1 MSMFGDW
8 SGVGN
13 WWNQAAGNVGNFLK
27 DVVRASAA
35 SPGNPRAA
43 IPSNM
48 PTPANIR
55 PGAVKPDTSVIDRA
69 YQRQMSDT
77 AALGGRNNLQSL
89 IGNELG
95 RQADLSQPQQGYM
108 GMSDEE
114 LLAWILGGSGGG
126 GGGGVD
132 LSGYNTMLSD
142 VAAREEGL
150 GARRAEQEAFLA
162 DLFGAGQTRLESDR
176 EALAA
181 AVENALASDQAR
193 RATEID
199 LIRGQDASRLAT
211 ANQARE
217 ALGVEG
223 GADLSSDIAQNAV
236 AGVGAGGSVA
246 ERDARIRESI
256 ENQQIQSQIAGLIP
270 MQQMAT
276 TSLGRNYED
285 RLSALASERAA
296 IQAQMAGARASA
308 RGGGGPSVNERLAA
322 LGFVNQLN
330 APGEMPEFGGAL
342 GSAQQIQQ
350 FFGPEASDVLGIA
363 NRLLTGADLSRFDPT
378 SMAGANELLT
388 RLATSDPEVQ
398 NFLNRNPE
406 AAGAIINYVVQAG
419 K

>member
-13 WWNQAAGNVGNFLK
+13 WWNQAANNVGSFIG
-27 DVVRASAA
+27 DVIRASSA

-43 IPSNM
+43 VPSNVR
-48 PTPANIR
+48 TPRNLRQNTAQ
-55 PGAVKPDTSVIDRA
+55 DTSALDRA
-69 YQRQMSDT
+69 YQKQMTDT

-89 IGNELG
+89 IGSELG

-126 GGGGVD
+126 GGGVD
-132 LSGYNTMLSD
+132 LSGYNEMLSD
-142 VAAREEGL
+142 VAAREAGL
-150 GARRAEQEAFLA
+150 GTRRGEQEAFLSQ
-162 DLFGAGQTRLESDR
+162 LFDAAEGRLASDR
-176 EALAA
+176 DALAD
-181 AVENALASDQAR
+181 AVQNALVSDQAR
-193 RATEID
+193 RQQEIG
-199 LIRGQDASRLAT
+199 LIRGDEAARLAT

-217 ALGVEG
+217 ALGVQG
-223 GADLSSDIAQNAV
+223 GEDLSSEIAQNAV

-256 ENQQIQSQIAGLIP
+256 ERQQIQSQIAGLTP
-270 MQQMAT
+270 MEQMAT

-285 RLSALASERAA
+285 RLSSLASERAA
-296 IQAQMAGARASA
+296 IRAQMAQARASA

-330 APGEMPEFGGAL
+330 APAQGPEFSGIL
-342 GSAQQIQQ
+342 GSAQEIQQ
-350 FFGPEASDVLGIA
+350 RFGSQASDVLGIA

-378 SMAGANELLT
+378 SMAGAQELLS

-398 NFLNRNPE
+398 RFLNRNPE
-406 AAGAIINYVVQAG
+406 ATGAIINYVVQAG
-419 K
+419 Q

>member
-13 WWNQAAGNVGNFLK
+13 WWNQAAGNVGTFLK

-43 IPSNM
+43 V
-48 PTPANIR
+48 PTNVRTPMNLRQNATT
-55 PGAVKPDTSVIDRA
+55 PDTSALDRA
-69 YQRQMSDT
+69 FRGQQAET
-77 AALGGRNNLQSL
+77 ARLGGRTNLQSL

-95 RQADLSQPQQGYM
+95 RQQGLQQPTGTM

-114 LLAWILGGSGGG
+114 LLAWILGGGG

-142 VAAREEGL
+142 VDAREAGL
-150 GARRAEQEAFLA
+150 GTRRGEQEAFLA
-162 DLFGAGQTRLESDR
+162 DLFGAAQGRMTTDR
-176 EALAA
+176 EALAS
-181 AVENALASDQAR
+181 AVQAQLESDAAR
-193 RATEID
+193 RQQEIG
-199 LIRGQDASRLAT
+199 LIRGEDAERLAT
-211 ANQARE
+211 ANAARE

-223 GADLSSDIAQNAV
+223 GEDLSSAIAQNAV

-256 ENQQIQSQIAGLIP
+256 QNQQIQSQIAGLVP
-270 MQQMAT
+270 MEQMAR
-276 TSLGRNYED
+276 SDLSRGFED

-296 IQAQMAGARASA
+296 IRAQMAQARSA
-308 RGGGGPSVNERLAA
+308 GGSRGPSVNERLAA

-330 APGEMPEFGGAL
+330 APAAAPSFGGAL
-342 GSAQQIQQ
+342 GTVQEIQQ
-350 FFGPEASDVLGIA
+350 FFGPAASDVLGIA
-363 NRLLTGADLSRFDPT
+363 NRIMTNTDLSRFDPT
-378 SMAGANELLT
+378 SLAGASELLS
-388 RLATSDPEVQ
+388 RLVAEDEGVRSFLQDYPAATSAIV
-398 NFLNRNPE
+398 NLVV
-406 AAGAIINYVVQAG
+406 GAS

>member
-13 WWNQAAGNVGNFLK
+13 WWNQAANNVGSFIG
-27 DVVRASAA
+27 DVVRASSA

-43 IPSNM
+43 VPSNM

-55 PGAVKPDTSVIDRA
+55 PGAVTPDTSVIDRA
-69 YQRQMSDT
+69 YQRQMADT

-89 IGNELG
+89 IGSELG
-95 RQADLSQPQQGYM
+95 RQADLGQPQQGYM

-126 GGGGVD
+126 GGVD
-132 LSGYNTMLSD
+132 LSGYNEMLAD
-142 VAAREEGL
+142 VASREAGL
-150 GARRAEQEAFLA
+150 GTRKAEQEAFLA
-162 DLFGAGQTRLESDR
+162 DLFGAGQTRLESDQ

-181 AVENALASDQAR
+181 AVEEALASDQAR

-211 ANQARE
+211 ANAARE

-296 IQAQMAGARASA
+296 VRAQMAQARAA
-308 RGGGGPSVNERLAA
+308 GGSRGPSVNERLAA

-350 FFGPEASDVLGIA
+350 FFGPQASDVLGIA